1 MRLPHIPKIDWEPIW
16 KFGTKLVELAI
27 LFYKGLEM
35 FNFISTFKADV
46 KKAIAD
52 IHERFTQLETKV
64 ESLLHPAPVV
74 EEAKPADEDKPNAA

>member
-52 IHERFTQLETKV
+52 FHERFVQLEAKV
-64 ESLLHPAPVV
+64 ESLLHPADEVKEV
-74 EEAKPADEDKPNAA
+74 KPADVEKSDAA